1 MTRSTITS
9 AFLDMVWLWS
19 RDASGGSGCMVSPD
33 SELPS
38 RISILQPQVDECTA
52 SQWHFKTLLM
62 SRQIHNNVRLVTL
75 LLLRYCWCFV
85 WKFSPNQIVSVIN
98 QNTMHTVQCCVQ
110 VSSQGGSN
118 SCGDTK
124 TRPNSCSV
132 SRVAGSRPIVILTNY
147 VFIQTKHDINDH
159 TASNSL
165 CEPSVINLTDIAVV
179 KSRLVN
185 TKLLNWPFNV
195 H

>member
-1 MTRSTITS
+1 MY
-9 AFLDMVWLWS
+9 
-19 RDASGGSGCMVSPD
+19 
-33 SELPS
+33 SE
-38 RISILQPQVDECTA
+38 SIND
-52 SQWHFKTLLM
+52 TLKP
-62 SRQIHNNVRLVTL
+62 
-75 LLLRYCWCFV
+75 CWCPDRYTTLRQACNAAASTVLLVFCM
-85 WKFSPNQIVSVIN
+85 KIVSESDCQCDKSEHI
-98 QNTMHTVQCCVQ
+98 QNCCVQ

-132 SRVAGSRPIVILTNY
+132 SRVSGSRPIVILTNY

-165 CEPSVINLTDIAVV
+165 CEPSVINLTDIDVV